1 MRDAFLSTGMSNLI
15 SIRNVD
21 GHNYFIAFK
30 FIEVVKLINV
40 MLSLNG
46 VAISEEQTQFMNK
59 VS

>member
-1 MRDAFLSTGMSNLI
+1 MSNLI

-21 GHNYFIAFK
+21 GHNFIAFK
-30 FIEVVKLINV
+30 LIEVVKLINV

-46 VAISEEQTQFMNK
+46 VAISEEQMQFVNK